1 MVHSLP
7 AAPDHPGQRARP
19 RRGTFVPPTTAV
31 VGWEAALTRL
41 VRRQH
46 ERYVKQRRPVVTH
59 GEVDGA
65 SRNGHEH
72 VDGAD
77 GDDSRGSTTH
87 EQ

>member
-1 MVHSLP
+1 MVHTLP
-7 AAPDHPGQRARP
+7 AGPDHPGQRARP
-19 RRGTFVPPTTAV
+19 CPGTFVPPATAV
-31 VGWEAALTRL
+31 VGWVTALTRL

-59 GEVDGA
+59 GDVDGA
-65 SRNGHEH
+65 SGNGHEH
-72 VDGAD
+72 GAD